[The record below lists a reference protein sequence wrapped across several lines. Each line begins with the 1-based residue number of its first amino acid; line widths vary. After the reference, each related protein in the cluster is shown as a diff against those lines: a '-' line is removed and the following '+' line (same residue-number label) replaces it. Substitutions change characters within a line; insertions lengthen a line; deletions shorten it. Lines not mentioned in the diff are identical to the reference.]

1 VEGVE
6 NYERIEVDRS
16 NVESA
21 VRNADTIMSG
31 RDVGHKMT
39 AVVRLQS
46 LLEDMQHALE
56 REDEGDD

>member
-1 VEGVE
+1 MISESKL
-6 NYERIEVDRS
+6 IWS
-16 NVESA
+16 NVESG
-21 VRNADTIMSG
+21 VRNADTIMGG
-31 RDVGHKMT
+31 RDIGHKMA